1 LNRDVARVDEASM
14 KRARKI
20 FFVTRASR
28 VDFGL
33 AIDDAPE

>member
-1 LNRDVARVDEASM
+1 M
-14 KRARKI
+14 KRARKK